1 MNLIIQQIHD
11 ADLKSRYAQSVLEQL
26 PEWFGNTQALQEYLA
41 AVRPL
46 PFFAALSPAGECV
59 GFFSVK
65 MHYQRTGD
73 IYVCGI
79 LPEYQQQGIGSALYQ
94 AVEAYF
100 RAHGCAYVM
109 VKTLSET
116 IDYEP
121 YERTRRFYRKQGFV
135 ELVTLTEMWDEENPC
150 LIMIK
155 SLE

>member
-26 PEWFGNTQALQEYLA
+26 PEWFGNAQSLQEYLA
-41 AVRPL
+41 TVRLL
-46 PFFAALSPAGECV
+46 PFFAALNPADECV

-65 MHYQRTGD
+65 IHYQHTGD
-73 IYVCGI
+73 I

-94 AVEAYF
+94 EVEVYF

-155 SLE
+155 PLG